1 LSGGKMDTYKRAI
14 KELQRGIE
22 KNSGEVNL
30 CLKKLGEYLSYR
42 EVEVLSTPEM
52 KELHKQIQELR
63 RQLPESRQQVKKIL
77 QSVARN
83 EELEREIRNRKARQL
98 ELADKNKVICEAIG
112 RAAYT
117 AYMSLT
123 APRSEYR
130 EVFGPLRRQEK
141 ELEELEAEYDENRA
155 QAKGAKFFRI
165 FRETGRSLY
174 LKGALSLRRK
184 ALSKSFQEV
193 GRRFCDSEVDEELKD
208 RGLREALLPY
218 EANKK
223 KINAFHQETG
233 KLREEQGRLWSELKT
248 LGAGKSHQKRVR
260 EIETE
265 IQCIEGQL
273 NVAFEALGSLFRG
286 TRSGES
292 MDVEASSMVK
302 QIEGIEQAS
311 RKNRKQ
317 IERLRAAM
325 RIDSLRDQL
334 GDLADRISK
343 LEADIES
350 RQREIDTLGVQVA
363 EGQKEI
369 QRLQKVR
376 GAEQTLVKNRKGAA
390 EGE

>member
-1 LSGGKMDTYKRAI
+1 MDTYKRAI
-14 KELQRGIE
+14 NDLQRGIE
-22 KNSGEVNL
+22 KNSGEVRL
-30 CLKKLGEYLSYR
+30 CLRKLGEYLSYR
-42 EVEVLSTPEM
+42 EAEVLSTPEM
-52 KELHKQIQELR
+52 KELHKRIQELR

-83 EELEREIRNRKARQL
+83 EELEREIRNRKAQIA
-98 ELADKNKVICEAIG
+98 ELAERNQVICEAIG

-117 AYMSLT
+117 AYKSLT

-130 EVFGPLRRQEK
+130 ELFEPMRRQEK
-141 ELEELEAEYDENRA
+141 ELEELEAEYDEIQA
-155 QAKGAKFFRI
+155 HAKGGKFFRI

-174 LKGALSLRRK
+174 LKGVLSLRRK
-184 ALSKSFQEV
+184 ALSKSFHEV
-193 GRRFCDSEVDEELKD
+193 GKRFCDSEVDEELKD

-218 EANKK
+218 EANEK
-223 KINAFHQETG
+223 KINAFHRETG
-233 KLREEQGRLWSELKT
+233 KLREDQGRMWSELKT
-248 LGAGKSHQKRVR
+248 LGADKSHQKRVR

-265 IQCIEGQL
+265 IQRIEAQL
-273 NVAFEALGSLFRG
+273 HDAFGALGSLFRG

-292 MDVEASSMVK
+292 VDAEASSMVK
-302 QIEGIEQAS
+302 QIEGVEQAN

-325 RIDSLRDQL
+325 HIDSLRDQL
-334 GDLADRISK
+334 GNLADRISK

-350 RQREIDTLGVQVA
+350 RQREMDTLGVQVS

-376 GAEQTLVKNRKGAA
+376 GAEQTLLKNPKGAA
-390 EGE
+390 EGEQS